1 MPIDDEKLTRAYNRG
16 LKNEKAGKIGLAA
29 KAYRECLVL
38 DPDDFGGVAIRLA
51 SIGEGPHPDGAPAA
65 YVATL
70 FDQHADVFDDI
81 LVGDLGYCVPLMV
94 PDLLTAL
101 KRDRFPR
108 MLDLGCGTGL
118 TGEAM
123 RSRADTIFGV
133 DLSEAILGMADER
146 DCYDD
151 LYLGEA
157 VAFIA
162 GWDEAPFDLITA
174 TDVLPYMGSLQ
185 IMFEAVAKGLN
196 SGGMFVFSTET
207 LAEHAFGER
216 DWKVGPHQRF
226 HHKLGYVEAV
236 LKTTG
241 LSILHSQIIV
251 VRTDEGEPQHGH
263 LVAAGKRP

>member
-1 MPIDDEKLTRAYNRG
+1 MPIDDEKVTRAYNHG
-16 LKNEKAGKIGLAA
+16 LKYEKAGKFKLAA
-29 KAYRECLVL
+29 EAYRECLEL

-51 SIGEGPHPDGAPAA
+51 SIGEGPQPDGAPAA
-65 YVATL
+65 YLATL

-94 PDLLTAL
+94 PDRLTAL
-101 KRDRFPR
+101 KLDHFPR

-123 RSRADTIFGV
+123 RGRVNVLIGV
-133 DLSEAILGMADER
+133 DLSEAILGIADER

-157 VAFIA
+157 VAFID

-174 TDVLPYMGSLQ
+174 TDVLPYLGSLQ
-185 IMFEAVAKGLN
+185 PLCDAAAKIL
-196 SGGMFVFSTET
+196 SKGGVFVFSTET
-207 LAEHAFGER
+207 LSDDMFGER

-226 HHKLGYVEAV
+226 HHKLSYVEAA
-236 LKTTG
+236 LKAAG
-241 LSILHSQIIV
+241 LTVIHHEIIV

-263 LVAAGKRP
+263 FVVAGKK

>member
-29 KAYRECLVL
+29 KAYRECLEL

-51 SIGEGPHPDGAPAA
+51 SIGQGPQPDGAPPA

-81 LVGDLGYCVPLMV
+81 LVEQLGYAVPLMV
-94 PDLLTAL
+94 PDRLTAL
-101 KRDRFPR
+101 NLKHFPR

-123 RSRADTIFGV
+123 CSRTDLVLGV
-133 DLSEAILGMADER
+133 DLSEAILSLADER
-146 DCYDD
+146 DCYND

-157 VAFIA
+157 VAFMA
-162 GWDEAPFDLITA
+162 GWDEDPFDLITA
-174 TDVLPYMGSLQ
+174 TDVLPYLGSLEP
-185 IMFEAVAKGLN
+185 MFEAVSKGLTPD
-196 SGGMFVFSTET
+196 GVFVFSTET
-207 LAEHAFGER
+207 LSDEIFAGR

-226 HHKLGYVEAV
+226 HHKLSYIAAT
-236 LKTTG
+236 LTAAG
-241 LSILHSQIIV
+241 LTLLHSEVIV

-263 LVAAGKRP
+263 LVIAQKP